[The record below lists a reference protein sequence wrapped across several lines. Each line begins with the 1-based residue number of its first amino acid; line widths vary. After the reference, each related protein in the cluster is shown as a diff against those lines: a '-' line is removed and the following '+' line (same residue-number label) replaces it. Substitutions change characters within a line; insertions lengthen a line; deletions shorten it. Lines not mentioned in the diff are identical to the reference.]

1 VGGGSPAQAALLLPA
16 LVSTVAA
23 VLLLVPRSV
32 VTRRRGGRVS
42 GSGRTAVAWA
52 GATAVAGVAVVGVR
66 GTHLGVAAVTA
77 LALWLVAQAV
87 DRARAERRAEARRR
101 AVVDYCEALLGE
113 LEAGQ
118 PVQEAVQRC
127 SAQWPE
133 SAPVASAARL
143 GADVPAALR
152 EAASAPGAAA
162 LRRLAAAWELSSAT
176 GAGLAFALRQVIR
189 TVRNE
194 QLVAARVGAEL
205 ASARATA
212 RLVIVLPAVV
222 LVAAQGV
229 GAQPWHFL
237 LETVPGVVCL
247 AVGVVLSAAGLRWID
262 AIGHAA
268 RGTG

>member
-1 VGGGSPAQAALLLPA
+1 VIGSGSAQAASLLLA
-16 LVSTVAA
+16 LACTLTA
-23 VLLLVPRSV
+23 VLLAVPRPAVPRS
-32 VTRRRGGRVS
+32 TRGRARGGGLS
-42 GSGRTAVAWA
+42 TAAWA
-52 GATAVAGVAVVGVR
+52 GAVAVAGVAVVGVR
-66 GTHLGVAAVTA
+66 GTHLGVATVAAV
-77 LALWLVAQAV
+77 ALWLVAQAV
-87 DRARAERRAEARRR
+87 DRSREERKSEARRR

-118 PVQEAVQRC
+118 PVQVAVQRC
-127 SAQWPE
+127 SVQWPE

-162 LRRLAAAWELSSAT
+162 LRRLAAAWELSAAT

-189 TVRNE
+189 TVRTE

-212 RLVIVLPAVV
+212 RLVTVLPVVV

-229 GAQPWHFL
+229 GAEPWHFL
-237 LETVPGVVCL
+237 LEKVPGVVCL
-247 AVGVVLSAAGLRWID
+247 AVGVLLSAAGLRWID
-262 AIGHAA
+262 AIGDAA
-268 RGTG
+268 RGPG